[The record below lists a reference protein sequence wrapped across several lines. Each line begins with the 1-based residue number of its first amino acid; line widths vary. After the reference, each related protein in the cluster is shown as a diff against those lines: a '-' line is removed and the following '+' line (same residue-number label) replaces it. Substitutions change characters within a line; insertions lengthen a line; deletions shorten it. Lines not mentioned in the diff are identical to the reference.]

1 MCLKIKIQNSD
12 YESNKALQCLE
23 KATRFIYLTKNIF
36 FVSSEV
42 DKTHK
47 IEFEFH
53 VWNSISDLGDG
64 SVTAVVILGGFQCP
78 C

>member
-1 MCLKIKIQNSD
+1 MSQTKHCSVLK
-12 YESNKALQCLE
+12 

-53 VWNSISDLGDG
+53 VWNSISDLGGVLLVDL
-64 SVTAVVILGGFQCP
+64 LGGF
-78 C
+78 